1 MQTNDFLA
9 KLKGVKKTPQGWAA
23 QCPAHED
30 KRSSLS
36 IKAGEKGIVCKC
48 HAGCLVKDIAAG
60 VGLKLADL
68 FYDGKTVQSPRAK
81 VQSPK
86 SPPAKN
92 NSGTNAPL
100 GKVATPASAAR
111 IVAEYDYLDEK
122 GTLLFQVVRFEPKDF
137 RQRAPD
143 QNARGGWN
151 WKTADVRK
159 VLWRLPA
166 LMAAAKDAGEKTVFI
181 CEGEKDV
188 LAFERAGCL
197 ATCNPGGAGK
207 WLAGYTGAL
216 AAFKRIVIVADKDAP
231 GQNHARTVANCL
243 SRAGRTLCIIE
254 VPGDKNKDAADF
266 FASGGKADTLFDLA
280 QVAPKIQPAQTSPV
294 AVATDGTELPECV
307 FDLNR
312 QKFFVPASMGH
323 EWIPLSDTR
332 INVHFKA
339 RGYSEFIKDA
349 LGVTKL
355 ESALQRVVMEK
366 NVSYAGPVAGYWPGP
381 CDIDARRC
389 LVTNGPKLLDPKKGE
404 WERFRVLTEKMF
416 WDDTHSTLQWELF
429 CGWLRAAIIA
439 LRDRTFQPGLALVLC
454 GKSDNG
460 KSFLQKLI
468 TLILGGRFGNP
479 YDWMTEKTNFNDDF
493 LGAEHLTIDDEASS
507 KDIKSR
513 TALGQRIKQIVVG
526 GSVRFDGK
534 FVKSL
539 TVRPFFRLSIC
550 LNDDAQD
557 LMVLPPME
565 ESIKNKFLIFH
576 LKAGAFP
583 SDPNDFEKFRLAIIG
598 ELPAFVHW
606 LLNEFK
612 LPAKWHSPR
621 FGVLNW
627 QHPDLLFEMEDLH
640 PWKRL
645 LELVDHVKPWQCK
658 TDAGFEF
665 ITGADGECWEGTG
678 QDLEEVLRAQAGSR
692 AASVLRGPQGTG
704 MDLKSAERKLPG
716 RIGWRKSNG
725 HKIWIIKK
733 PASDL

>member
-1 MQTNDFLA
+1 MQTTDFLA

-30 KRSSLS
+30 KRQSLS
-36 IKAGEKGIVCKC
+36 VKEGEKGIVCKC
-48 HAGCLVKDIAAG
+48 HAGCAVKDIAAG
-60 VGLKLADL
+60 AGLKLADL
-68 FYDGKTVQSPRAK
+68 FYDGKTT
-81 VQSPK
+81 PK
-86 SPPAKN
+86 PKAQPAKN

-100 GKVATPASAAR
+100 GKAAQPGASR
-111 IVAEYDYLDEK
+111 IVAEYDYRDEK
-122 GTLLFQVVRFEPKDF
+122 GTLLFQVVRFDPKDF

-159 VLWRLPA
+159 VLWRLPQ
-166 LMAAAKDAGEKTVFI
+166 LIEAAKDDAETPLFV

-188 LAFERAGCL
+188 LAFERNHCL

-216 AAFKRIVIVADKDAP
+216 AAFRRIIIVADKDEP
-231 GQNHARTVANCL
+231 GRKHARDVANAL
-243 SRAGRTLCIIE
+243 SRSNRVVNIIE
-254 VPGDKNKDAADF
+254 VPGDKHKDAADF
-266 FASGGKADTLFDLA
+266 FAAGGSAVELMELADKS
-280 QVAPKIQPAQTSPV
+280 PKIQPVQTTAVP
-294 AVATDGTELPECV
+294 VATDGTELPECV
-307 FDLNR
+307 YDLNR
-312 QKFFVPASMGH
+312 QKFFVPMGAAGADRNR

-332 INVHFKA
+332 INVHFKS
-339 RGYSEFIKDA
+339 RGYSEFIKDS

-355 ESALQRVVMEK
+355 ESALQRVLMEK
-366 NVSYAGPVAGYWPGP
+366 NVTYAGPLAGYWPGP
-381 CDIDARRC
+381 VDVDGRRC
-389 LVTNGPKLLDPKKGE
+389 LVTSGPKLLDPQKGE
-404 WERFRVLTEKMF
+404 WEKFRALTEKMF
-416 WDDTHSTLQWELF
+416 WDETHQTLQWELF

-439 LRDRTFQPGLALVLC
+439 LRDGTFQPGLALVLC

-493 LGAEHLTIDDEASS
+493 IGAEHLTIDDEASS
-507 KDIKSR
+507 KDNKSR

-565 ESIKNKFLIFH
+565 ESIKNKFLILH
-576 LKAGAFP
+576 LKAGTFP
-583 SDPNDFEKFRLAIIG
+583 SDPNDFEKFRRSIIG

-606 LLNEFK
+606 LLTEFK

-627 QHPDLLFEMEDLH
+627 QHPDLIFEMEDLH

-645 LELVDHVKPWQCK
+645 LELVDHVKPWGCK
-658 TDAGFEF
+658 TDRFEF
-665 ITGADGECWEGTG
+665 IAGADGECWEGTG

-692 AASVLRGPQGTG
+692 AQSVLRGPQATG
-704 MDLKSAERKLPG
+704 MDLKSAERRLPG

-733 PASDL
+733 PASDQ